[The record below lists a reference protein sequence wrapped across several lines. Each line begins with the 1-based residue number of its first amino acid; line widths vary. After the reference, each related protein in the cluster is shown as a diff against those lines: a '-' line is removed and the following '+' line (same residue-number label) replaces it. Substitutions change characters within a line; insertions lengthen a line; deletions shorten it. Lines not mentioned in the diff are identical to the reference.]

1 MQKRTIAEIKTILQ
15 QGTIEEALLQQLR
28 HDTRKGV
35 QNLLIQFDK
44 RQQQIAALR
53 NQYEQK
59 KAFEQQFLQEGESFL
74 AGVDEAGRGPL
85 AGPVVAAS
93 VILPDD
99 FILYG
104 LTDSKQVSK
113 ENRNAY
119 YDEIKTHAI
128 AYHIAVIDEQIIDKV
143 NIFEATKLAMEESL
157 QALQPV
163 PHVGLIDAVSLTN
176 SPIRIEP
183 IIKGD
188 AKSIS
193 IAAASILAKVTRDRL
208 MDEYD
213 QAFPMYGFSSHKGY
227 GTKEH
232 IAAIQKYGPCKYHR
246 KSFSPVQAALK

>member
-44 RQQQIAALR
+44 RQQQVAALR

-113 ENRNAY
+113 ENRHAY

-246 KSFSPVQAALK
+246 